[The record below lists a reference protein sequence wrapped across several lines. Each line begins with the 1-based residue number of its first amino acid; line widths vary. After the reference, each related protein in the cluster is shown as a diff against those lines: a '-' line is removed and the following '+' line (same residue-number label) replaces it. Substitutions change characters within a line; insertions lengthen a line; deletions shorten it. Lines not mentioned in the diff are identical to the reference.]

1 MNIQLAYCQEMDDR
15 REFLACYSEE
25 KAHGYRR
32 SFEEYYSSR
41 LALRRC
47 LLAEKISLRPKALEI
62 VNYHH
67 LSSHPH
73 CVVSLSHTR
82 LKNSLCVAVAA
93 LGKDSDYC
101 SLGVDI
107 EWGKRSLPLG
117 PLRRILHPED
127 TPYLGSLELWVM
139 KEAAY
144 KALWP
149 LVEEKMA
156 LQFSKISIQ
165 GDRLDFAQENIQ
177 GIVHLK
183 TFVID
188 QRPCRVAVA
197 TIAQLPKPVELRT
210 L

>member
-1 MNIQLAYCQEMDDR
+1 MNIQVAYCQEGDER
-15 REFLACYSEE
+15 KEFLECYSEQ
-25 KAHGYRR
+25 KAQGYPR
-32 SFEEYYSSR
+32 SFGEYYSSR

-47 LLAEKISLRPKALEI
+47 LLAEKISLSPKALEI

-67 LSSHPH
+67 LNFYPS
-73 CVVSLSHTR
+73 CLVSLSHAR
-82 LKNSLCVAVAA
+82 LEDSLCVAAA
-93 LGKDSDYC
+93 ILGKDSDYC

-117 PLRRILHPED
+117 LLRRILHPED
-127 TPYLGSLELWVM
+127 TPSLGSLELWMM

-149 LVEEKMA
+149 LVEEKTA

-177 GIVHLK
+177 GMVHLK

-197 TIAQLPKPVELRT
+197 TMAQFPKPVGLRT